1 MKNIPSSL
9 DEFIERW
16 SDSLLR
22 GKRAP
27 TVVVFGIILFFG
39 TVLTVLL
46 QHPISA
52 GKIHDEANE
61 SARNVET
68 TALIQP
74 LPSSA
79 DPSPGQK
86 QKDALPSHLDHGKN
100 EVKASQ
106 LPSSE
111 LESEL
116 SKARSRDDI
125 TAGQKHVDGLASQPD
140 DRAVEQIRASQVR
153 ISELEAELSQR
164 PTRDDINSAQ
174 RQTDELRSQ
183 LDQATEQFKT
193 AELQASQL
201 QAELNQRPTRDD
213 LNSAQSLADDLRSRL
228 GQAREQLRASELR
241 ANQLQAEVN
250 QRPTRDELNSAQR
263 LADELR
269 SQLDQASEQLRA
281 SQVRISEQEKE
292 LQAHNRA
299 AQLTLIGR
307 GDALLSSGDIT
318 SARLFYERAAEA
330 GNAEA
335 ALRLGEIYDPAFL
348 RRSRFQA
355 KADSSRA
362 SFWYGRAREL
372 GSTEAE
378 ILLNGLQP
386 R

>member
-1 MKNIPSSL
+1 
-9 DEFIERW
+9 
-16 SDSLLR
+16 
-22 GKRAP
+22 
-27 TVVVFGIILFFG
+27 
-39 TVLTVLL
+39 
-46 QHPISA
+46 
-52 GKIHDEANE
+52 
-61 SARNVET
+61 
-68 TALIQP
+68 
-74 LPSSA
+74 
-79 DPSPGQK
+79 
-86 QKDALPSHLDHGKN
+86 
-100 EVKASQ
+100 
-106 LPSSE
+106 
-111 LESEL
+111 
-116 SKARSRDDI
+116 
-125 TAGQKHVDGLASQPD
+125 
-140 DRAVEQIRASQVR
+140 
-153 ISELEAELSQR
+153 
-164 PTRDDINSAQ
+164 
-174 RQTDELRSQ
+174 

-335 ALRLGEIYDPAFL
+335 ALRLGEMYDPAFL